1 LVTGPIGIQAKDD
14 LDCAASGCGTKSAVW
29 ILCVMTV
36 LRAARTVPTSVSVK
50 PQVVK

>member
-1 LVTGPIGIQAKDD
+1 MVTGPIGIPAKEDFN
-14 LDCAASGCGTKSAVW
+14 CAASGCGTEGAIW